1 MFHIVFN
8 ADENYIKYLSVL
20 LVNIIQNTDK
30 TKIFRDYIG
39 GGVLTQKLQE
49 KDEEEGYI
57 FHILSDTLSQE
68 CQDKLQALQEQLSL
82 IYPCEIRIHNC

>member
-30 TKIFRDYIG
+30 TKIFRDY
-39 GGVLTQKLQE
+39 
-49 KDEEEGYI
+49 
-57 FHILSDTLSQE
+57 
-68 CQDKLQALQEQLSL
+68 
-82 IYPCEIRIHNC
+82 

>member
-39 GGVLTQKLQE
+39 GGINSKATRK
-49 KDEEEGYI
+49 
-57 FHILSDTLSQE
+57 
-68 CQDKLQALQEQLSL
+68 
-82 IYPCEIRIHNC
+82 R

>member
-39 GGVLTQKLQE
+39 GGGINSKATRK
-49 KDEEEGYI
+49 
-57 FHILSDTLSQE
+57 
-68 CQDKLQALQEQLSL
+68 
-82 IYPCEIRIHNC
+82 R